1 MPTTP
6 KHLRP
11 TWRYLAVGIETWP
24 GVDLSRGAFQRH
36 LWYAAQNLIGDVG
49 SARADLKVLGF
60 SFADGRGKAIVRVR
74 RGEVQPARAVLA
86 CLDDVG
92 GDPVGIRIRGVSG
105 TVRACEEKYLGG
117 PLEEAEQRTVAFA
130 GADRLA
136 LARSDRVDVEWGDGH
151 VGATHLDLE

>member
-6 KHLRP
+6 NHLRP
-11 TWRYLAVGIETWP
+11 SWRYLAVGIETWP
-24 GVDLSRGAFQRH
+24 DADLSRGGFQRH

-60 SFADGRGKAIVRVR
+60 SFDSGDGEAIVRAS
-74 RGEVQPARAVLA
+74 RGDVEAARAVLA

-92 GDPVGIRIRGVSG
+92 GDPIGIEVRGVSG

-117 PLEEAEQRTVAFA
+117 PPEETEQRTVVFA
-130 GADRLA
+130 GADRPA
-136 LARSDRVDVEWGDGH
+136 LVRTDRVDVEWGDGH